1 MRSPKICVID
11 DDKIYQFTTKK
22 IISNAGIK
30 EEVLMFSDAENA
42 LDFFHKEIQNKDQ
55 LPDIIF
61 LDINMPFMD
70 GWQFLDAFGEIFPQ
84 FPKTIEVFL
93 VSSSVDEADTD
104 RAAKIPI
111 ISGYIFKPFTKEK
124 LLDSLSHFQS

>member
-1 MRSPKICVID
+1 MNPKICVID
-11 DDKIYQFTTKK
+11 DDQIYQFTTKK

-30 EEVLMFSDAENA
+30 GEILVFSDAENA
-42 LDFFHKEIQNKDQ
+42 LDFFHAEFQNKDR

-61 LDINMPFMD
+61 LDINMPLMD
-70 GWQFLDAFGEIFPQ
+70 GWQFLDAFEKILPS
-84 FPKTIEVFL
+84 FPKSIEVFL
-93 VSSSVDEADTD
+93 VSSSVDSADTD

-124 LLDSLSHFQS
+124 LLESISHVQS

>member
-1 MRSPKICVID
+1 MTPKICVID

-30 EEVLMFSDAENA
+30 GEVLIFSDAENA
-42 LDFFHKEIQNKDQ
+42 LEFFNTESENRDL

-70 GWQFLDAFGEIFPQ
+70 GWQFLDAFEKILPK
-84 FPKTIEVFL
+84 FPKSIEVFL

-124 LLDSLSHFQS
+124 LLESLSRIQS

>member
-1 MRSPKICVID
+1 MTPKICVID
-11 DDKIYQFTTKK
+11 DDQIYQFTTKK

-30 EEVLMFSDAENA
+30 GEVLIFSDAENA
-42 LDFFHKEIQNKDQ
+42 LAFLQTEVQNKDQ

-61 LDINMPFMD
+61 LDINMPLMD
-70 GWQFLDAFGEIFPQ
+70 GWQFLDAFEKMLPQ
-84 FPKTIEVFL
+84 FPKSIEIFL
-93 VSSSVDEADTD
+93 VSSSVDLADTD

-124 LLDSLSHFQS
+124 LLESISHVQS

>member
-1 MRSPKICVID
+1 MNPKICVID
-11 DDKIYQFTTKK
+11 DDQIYQFTTKK

-30 EEVLMFSDAENA
+30 GDVLVFSDAENA
-42 LDFFHKEIQNKDQ
+42 LDFFQTEVLNKDQ

-61 LDINMPFMD
+61 LDINMPLMD
-70 GWQFLDAFGEIFPQ
+70 GWQFLDAFGKILPK
-84 FPKTIEVFL
+84 FPKSIEVFL
-93 VSSSVDEADTD
+93 VSSSVDTADTD

-124 LLDSLSHFQS
+124 LLESISHVQS

>member
-1 MRSPKICVID
+1 MTTPKICVID

-30 EEVLMFSDAENA
+30 GEVLVFSDAENA
-42 LDFFHKEIQNKDQ
+42 LEFFHQEFQNKEL

-70 GWQFLDAFGEIFPQ
+70 GWQFLDAFGKIFPK

-93 VSSSVDEADTD
+93 VSSSVDDADTE

-124 LLDSLSHFQS
+124 LLESLARLQS

>member
-1 MRSPKICVID
+1 MTPKICVID

-30 EEVLMFSDAENA
+30 GDVLVFSDAENA
-42 LDFFHKEIQNKDQ
+42 LDFFHTEVQNKDQ

-70 GWQFLDAFGEIFPQ
+70 GWQFLDAFEKIRPQ
-84 FPKTIEVFL
+84 FPKSIEVFL
-93 VSSSVDEADTD
+93 VSSSVDIADTD

-124 LLDSLSHFQS
+124 LLESLSHVQS

>member
-1 MRSPKICVID
+1 MIPKICIID

-22 IISNAGIK
+22 IISNAGITG
-30 EEVLMFSDAENA
+30 EVLIFSDAENA
-42 LDFFHKEIQNKDQ
+42 LSFFQNETENTSK

-70 GWQFLDAFGEIFPQ
+70 GWQFLEAMEPLR
-84 FPKTIEVFL
+84 PKFKKAIQIYL

-104 RAAKIPI
+104 RAAKIPYV
-111 ISGYIFKPFTKEK
+111 SGYIFKPFTKEK
-124 LLDSLSHFQS
+124 LLDSLAHLQS

>member
-1 MRSPKICVID
+1 MTPKICVID
-11 DDKIYQFTTKK
+11 DDTIYQFTTKK

-30 EEVLMFSDAENA
+30 EEVLIFSDAENA
-42 LDFFHKEIQNKDQ
+42 LEFFNTESENRDK

-70 GWQFLDAFGEIFPQ
+70 GWQFLDAFAKIVPR
-84 FPKTIEVFL
+84 FPKSIEVFL

-104 RAAKIPI
+104 RAAKIPL

-124 LLDSLSHFQS
+124 LWESLSRIQS